1 MTSPTHFTHPEGG
14 ATPADRPIFAGIEG
28 GGTKYVAA
36 ISDGR
41 GPELLARASFPT
53 LTSPADTLGA
63 CIAWIR
69 QQTGA
74 FGRLMSVGV
83 GSFGPIDLDAT
94 SPMYGHVTTTPKRG
108 WQDADVA
115 GAFSRAFGVPVGF
128 DTDVNVAALGEAEWG
143 AGRGARSLV
152 YITMGTGIGG
162 GALVNGAPLH
172 GLLHSEMGHIRIPRD
187 SARDPFNGMCYA
199 HGDCW
204 EGLCCGPAI
213 ERRVG
218 TRAEALPPTHEIWNM
233 IATYTAYALNN
244 IIMTLSPQRIILGG
258 SVPKAGQLGQDAFMQ
273 RVRAETLKIL
283 NGYLSAKEITQNI
296 DQYIV
301 PPALG
306 DDAGVCGAIALAL
319 REITH

>member
-1 MTSPTHFTHPEGG
+1 MY
-14 ATPADRPIFAGIEG
+14 AGIEA
-28 GGTKYVAA
+28 GGTKFVCA
-36 ISDGR
+36 ISR
-41 GPELLARASFPT
+41 GNDSTLLARASFPT
-53 LTSPADTLGA
+53 VEQSHQTIDA
-63 CIAWIR
+63 CVHWLQE
-69 QQTGA
+69 QQA
-74 FGRLMSVGV
+74 KYGV
-83 GSFGPIDLDAT
+83 FKAIGIGSFGPVDLNRA
-94 SPMYGHVTTTPKRG
+94 SPTYGYITTTPKVG
-108 WQDADVA
+108 WQNTDLV
-115 GAFSRAFGVPVGF
+115 GAIRQTFAVPIGF
-128 DTDVNVAALGEAEWG
+128 DTDVNGAALGEHLWG
-143 AGRGARSLV
+143 AGRNIANLI

-296 DQYIV
+296 DQYIA

-319 REITH
+319 REITHSHLSITHVD